1 MRFCANVSILFTEHP
16 LLERFAS
23 ARDAG
28 FDAVELWWP
37 SGEDPAAVRSAIE
50 DAGVDVVLLN
60 FDAGDMPAGDRGLRA
75 TRPFRTPSA
84 RTSRSLSSWP
94 APSAPAAQRAAGP

>member
-1 MRFCANVSILFTEHP
+1 MRFCANVSILFTEVP

-37 SGEDPAAVRSAIE
+37 RGEELAAV
-50 DAGVDVVLLN
+50 
-60 FDAGDMPAGDRGLRA
+60 
-75 TRPFRTPSA
+75 
-84 RTSRSLSSWP
+84 SRSSCSTSTP
-94 APSAPAAQRAAGP
+94 ATCPPATAAL